1 MICKLILI
9 FLSTVGFLFASTDS
23 LITLEMDQ
31 QIANLA
37 THPKAICRQS
47 ELLQK
52 FKKTAS
58 KSWQKAAKMNSLL
71 ATQNAVAVL
80 NSTQSFRVDEG
91 VRTIDFVLRYQRP
104 ITVGNSSLLI
114 NVWVDQ
120 EKYEDQTQDNNL
132 NSQAFGAGNQAARV
146 TDRDNTIQEIGT
158 ILSEVIVP
166 ESITAFGSVNPVAN
180 SLSEGFN
187 VLIYDISDNFQ
198 FTGSFIGGYFDPDD
212 KFNPNNNRMNAIHM
226 DMYPS
231 NPGGNAFPIGAFI
244 PALPR
249 RDFYQVLAHEFQHL
263 IHSQFDLG
271 ETIWVNEGFSQYAIY
286 RTLFNK
292 TFSNGEALLTAPNG
306 SPSQVPFWLADP
318 SSSQLISSDEPGI
331 QGKLFQRYDSAEL
344 RGIGYLFF
352 TYLWEQ
358 LGGQISNGSLVGVAA
373 DARVNAM
380 IKSPANGI
388 SSIQAGLDGTSFNFN
403 NIFNAFT
410 VALNADGINSL
421 YNMEFFDFSNGNQLN
436 IPNVINVNPNLLPL
450 TFALAGYDFQVI
462 RLNGGTQ
469 AATLNLTSTSNFHAY
484 LLEGSGPQSRSLR
497 QDLAGSENPLFVP
510 ANSSNVMVL
519 SNPSLSQLSVQLN
532 YLDSLS
538 LAPQQSVSVQF
549 NDTNF
554 SNGQTMAPVSIDGNQ
569 IVRQVFI
576 NDTNIDL
583 DILNDRP
590 SEVAISACISGQNCI
605 NASHLIVPYAP
616 MVRKATIIID
626 NSDYFFSNLKLDA
639 GTTYDLYYANKT
651 NSSLQISPRVTQT
664 AVVLSNSAEPPVVT
678 PDAPLQSGS
687 AAGGGGGCFLASAS
701 FLGEDSYE
709 VYLLSMFRDKFLLK
723 FNLGKSFVNLYY
735 RYSPRIAQCIDS
747 RPLLGLIGQFLLMP
761 LVILMAL
768 VYQFHWVLALL
779 LILPLGLPRNSRH

>member
-1 MICKLILI
+1 MAYKLILV
-9 FLSTVGFLFASTDS
+9 FLSTVCFLFSSTDS
-23 LITLEMDQ
+23 LITLEIDE
-31 QIANLA
+31 QI
-37 THPKAICRQS
+37 TGPTTYPKAICRQS
-47 ELLQK
+47 ELLNK
-52 FKKTAS
+52 FKRTS
-58 KSWQKAAKMNSLL
+58 PKSWQKVAKENSLL
-71 ATQNAVAVL
+71 ATQNAVAVID
-80 NSTQSFRVDEG
+80 STQSFRVDEG
-91 VRTIDFVLRYQRP
+91 VRTVDFVLRYQRQ
-104 ITVGNSSLLI
+104 ITVDNSSLFI
-114 NVWVDQ
+114 NVWVD
-120 EKYEDQTQDNNL
+120 ESKYYDQAQDNNL
-132 NSQAFGAGNQAARV
+132 NSQAFGSGNQAARV

-166 ESITAFGSVNPVAN
+166 ESIAAFGSVNPVAN
-180 SLSEGFN
+180 SLSDGFN

-231 NPGGNAFPIGAFI
+231 NPGGNTFPIGTFI

-263 IHSQFDLG
+263 IHAQFDLG
-271 ETIWVNEGFSQYAIY
+271 ETIWVNEGFSQFAIY

-292 TFSNGEALLTAPNG
+292 TFSNGEALLIAPNG

-331 QGKLFQRYDSAEL
+331 QGKFFQRYDSAEL

-358 LGGQISNGSLVGVAA
+358 LGGQISNGSLVGTVA
-373 DARVNAM
+373 DSRVNSM
-380 IKSPANGI
+380 IKSSANGI
-388 SSIQAGLDGTSFNFN
+388 SSIQAGLNGTSFNFN
-403 NIFNAFT
+403 DIFNAFT
-410 VALNADGINSL
+410 VALNADGINSF
-421 YNMEFFDFSNGNQLN
+421 YNMEFFDFSSGNQLN
-436 IPNVINVNPNLLPL
+436 IPNVININPNLLPL
-450 TFALAGYDFQVI
+450 TFALAGYDFQVV

-497 QDLAGSENPLFVP
+497 QDLAGTENPLFVP

-532 YLDSLS
+532 YMDSLS
-538 LAPQQSVSVQF
+538 LAPQPTVSVQF

-554 SNGQTMAPVSIDGNQ
+554 SNGQPMNPVNIDGNQ
-569 IVRQVFI
+569 IIRQVFT
-576 NDTNIDL
+576 NDTSINL

-590 SEVAISACISGQNCI
+590 NEIAISACVSGQNCI
-605 NASHLIVPYAP
+605 NASHLLVPDAP
-616 MVRKATIIID
+616 IVRKAIIRVG
-626 NSDYFFSNLKLDA
+626 NKDYYFSNLKLNA

-651 NSSLQISPRVTQT
+651 NSSLQISPLATQT

-678 PDAPLQSGS
+678 PDIPLQTGA

-701 FLGEDSYE
+701 FLGENSYE
-709 VYLLSMFRDKFLLK
+709 VYLLSLFRDKFLLK
-723 FNLGKSFVNLYY
+723 FNLGKSFVDLYY

-761 LVILMAL
+761 LVILMGF
-768 VYQFHWVLALL
+768 VYQFHWVLVLL
-779 LILPLGLPRNSRH
+779 LILPLGLPRNSRY

>member
-1 MICKLILI
+1 MAYKLILV
-9 FLSTVGFLFASTDS
+9 FLSTVCFLFSSTDS
-23 LITLEMDQ
+23 LITLEIDE
-31 QIANLA
+31 QI
-37 THPKAICRQS
+37 TGPTTYPKAICRQS
-47 ELLQK
+47 ELLNK
-52 FKKTAS
+52 FKRTS
-58 KSWQKAAKMNSLL
+58 PKSWQKVAKENSLL
-71 ATQNAVAVL
+71 ATQNAVAVI

-91 VRTIDFVLRYQRP
+91 VRTVDFVLRYQRQ
-104 ITVGNSSLLI
+104 ITVDNSSLFI
-114 NVWVDQ
+114 NVWVD
-120 EKYEDQTQDNNL
+120 ESKYYDQAQDNNL
-132 NSQAFGAGNQAARV
+132 NSQAFGSGNQAARV

-166 ESITAFGSVNPVAN
+166 ESIAAFGSVNPVAN
-180 SLSEGFN
+180 SLSDGFN

-231 NPGGNAFPIGAFI
+231 NPGGNTFPIGTFI

-263 IHSQFDLG
+263 IHAQFDLG
-271 ETIWVNEGFSQYAIY
+271 ETIWVNEGFSQFAIY

-292 TFSNGEALLTAPNG
+292 TFSNGEALLIAPNG

-331 QGKLFQRYDSAEL
+331 QGKFFQRYDSAEL

-358 LGGQISNGSLVGVAA
+358 LGGQISNGSLVGTVA
-373 DARVNAM
+373 DSRVNSM
-380 IKSPANGI
+380 IKSSANGI
-388 SSIQAGLDGTSFNFN
+388 SSIQAGLNGTSFNFN
-403 NIFNAFT
+403 DIFNAFT
-410 VALNADGINSL
+410 VALNADGINSF
-421 YNMEFFDFSNGNQLN
+421 YNMEFFDFSSGNQLN
-436 IPNVINVNPNLLPL
+436 IPNVININPNLLPL
-450 TFALAGYDFQVI
+450 TFALAGYDFQVV

-497 QDLAGSENPLFVP
+497 QDLAGTENPLFVP

-532 YLDSLS
+532 YMDSLS
-538 LAPQQSVSVQF
+538 LAPQPTVSVQF

-554 SNGQTMAPVSIDGNQ
+554 SNGQPMNPVNIDGNQ
-569 IVRQVFI
+569 IIRQVFT
-576 NDTNIDL
+576 NDTSINL

-590 SEVAISACISGQNCI
+590 NEIAISACVSGQNCI
-605 NASHLIVPYAP
+605 NASHLLVPDAP
-616 MVRKATIIID
+616 IVRKAIIRVG
-626 NSDYFFSNLKLDA
+626 NKDYYFSNLKLNA

-651 NSSLQISPRVTQT
+651 NSSLQISPLATQT

-678 PDAPLQSGS
+678 PDIPLQTGA

-701 FLGEDSYE
+701 FLGENSYE
-709 VYLLSMFRDKFLLK
+709 VYLLSLFRDKFLLK
-723 FNLGKSFVNLYY
+723 FNLGKSFVDLYY

-761 LVILMAL
+761 LVILMGF

>member
-1 MICKLILI
+1 MAYKLILV
-9 FLSTVGFLFASTDS
+9 FLSTVCFLFSSTDS
-23 LITLEMDQ
+23 LITLEIDE
-31 QIANLA
+31 QI
-37 THPKAICRQS
+37 TGPTTYPKAICRQS
-47 ELLQK
+47 ELLNK
-52 FKKTAS
+52 FKRTS
-58 KSWQKAAKMNSLL
+58 PKSWQKVAKENSLL
-71 ATQNAVAVL
+71 ATQNAVAVID
-80 NSTQSFRVDEG
+80 STQSFRVDEG
-91 VRTIDFVLRYQRP
+91 VRTVDFVLRYQRQ
-104 ITVGNSSLLI
+104 ITVDNSSLFI
-114 NVWVDQ
+114 NVWVD
-120 EKYEDQTQDNNL
+120 ESKYYDQAQDNNL
-132 NSQAFGAGNQAARV
+132 NSQAFGSGNQAARV

-166 ESITAFGSVNPVAN
+166 ESIAAFGSVNPVAN
-180 SLSEGFN
+180 SLSDGFN

-231 NPGGNAFPIGAFI
+231 NPGGNTFPIGTFI

-263 IHSQFDLG
+263 IHAQFDLG
-271 ETIWVNEGFSQYAIY
+271 ETIWVNEGFSQFAIY

-292 TFSNGEALLTAPNG
+292 TFSNGEALLIAPNG

-331 QGKLFQRYDSAEL
+331 QGKFFQRYDSAEL

-358 LGGQISNGSLVGVAA
+358 LGGQISNGSLVGTVA
-373 DARVNAM
+373 DSRVNSM
-380 IKSPANGI
+380 IKSSANGI
-388 SSIQAGLDGTSFNFN
+388 SSIQAGLNGTSFNFN
-403 NIFNAFT
+403 DIFNAFT
-410 VALNADGINSL
+410 VALNADGINSF
-421 YNMEFFDFSNGNQLN
+421 YNMEFFDFSSGNQLN
-436 IPNVINVNPNLLPL
+436 IPNVININPNLLPL
-450 TFALAGYDFQVI
+450 TFALAGYDFQVV

-497 QDLAGSENPLFVP
+497 QDLAGTENPLFVP

-532 YLDSLS
+532 YMDSLS
-538 LAPQQSVSVQF
+538 LAPQPTVSVQF

-554 SNGQTMAPVSIDGNQ
+554 SNGQPMNPVNIDGNQ
-569 IVRQVFI
+569 IIRQVFT
-576 NDTNIDL
+576 NDTSINL

-590 SEVAISACISGQNCI
+590 NEIAISACVSGQNCI
-605 NASHLIVPYAP
+605 NASHLLVPDAP
-616 MVRKATIIID
+616 IVRKAIIRVG
-626 NSDYFFSNLKLDA
+626 NKDYYFSNLKLNA

-651 NSSLQISPRVTQT
+651 NSSLQISPLATQT

-678 PDAPLQSGS
+678 PDIPLQTGA

-701 FLGEDSYE
+701 FLDENSYE

-723 FNLGKSFVNLYY
+723 FNLGKSFVDLYY

-761 LVILMAL
+761 LVILMGF